1 MLTISDVGIS
11 MAAAEPKLVSFP
23 KPGAFFLEKLLSIPS
38 GGGGAVA
45 AGTSGG
51 DGVPL
56 PPDASFSMLKI
67 GWLYEA
73 CPKNSRGK
81 WMTDRTKMTI

>member
-1 MLTISDVGIS
+1 
-11 MAAAEPKLVSFP
+11 
-23 KPGAFFLEKLLSIPS
+23 
-38 GGGGAVA
+38 
-45 AGTSGG
+45 
-51 DGVPL
+51 L